1 MLALLKKISWQ
12 KIGIAALLVFGFA
25 TRLWMIQSPSQVVFD
40 EVHFGKFASSYF
52 DGQYYFDIHPPLGKL
67 LIAAGAALGGYG
79 QYVKEHG
86 VFDFATIGE
95 QYAGM
100 PYVGFRLFPA
110 IAGALLP
117 LAIYLFV
124 KSLKL
129 SDLAALGA
137 GFLVL
142 FDNALLT
149 QSRLA
154 LMDSFL
160 LLFGFLGLA
169 VFFASRNREY
179 DWKRLALAGFLFGLS
194 MSVKWTG
201 GSFLGLAGV
210 VYVYDAVRYALGHR
224 DRAFLALAHR
234 FFIALGCFVILPL
247 LVYYAVFAVHFH
259 FLVHSGTG
267 DAYMD
272 QNFWKLPTLGKF
284 IELNDK
290 MWFYNTTLK
299 ATHPYGSPAWTWPFM
314 VRPIYYWIGTALPG
328 AAARIY
334 LIGNPI
340 AWMLGVVGLV
350 CGLFIDKM
358 NEKQKFTYAVL
369 FVGYLSNF
377 LPFFDI
383 TRVLFL
389 YHYFAALAF
398 SFVLVSVWL
407 AEATEHV
414 KPRLRIAVYALLG
427 IAVIAGFLFFAPLSY
442 GSLLTDH
449 AYHLRTWM
457 QSWI

>member
-1 MLALLKKISWQ
+1 MARIKFSWKAAGITALVVL
-12 KIGIAALLVFGFA
+12 GFA
-25 TRLWMIQSPSQVVFD
+25 TRFLWIQNPSQVVFD
-40 EVHFGKFASSYF
+40 EVHFGKFASAYF
-52 DGQYYFDIHPPLGKL
+52 DGHYYFDIHPPLGKL
-67 LIAAGAALGGYG
+67 LIAAGAALSGYG
-79 QYVKEHG
+79 AYVREHG

-95 QYAGM
+95 QYAAM

-117 LAIYLFV
+117 LAVYFFV
-124 KSLKL
+124 RSLNG
-129 SDLAALGA
+129 SDLAALGT
-137 GFLVL
+137 GFLAL

-169 VFFASRNREY
+169 TFFVARNKGY
-179 DWKRLALAGFLFGLS
+179 DWKRLALSGFLFGLS
-194 MSVKWTG
+194 ISVKWTG
-201 GSFLGLAGV
+201 LSFLGLAGL
-210 VYVYDAVRYALGHR
+210 VYLYDAFRSVLANRSQ
-224 DRAFLALAHR
+224 AFSVIAPR
-234 FFIALGCFVILPL
+234 FFIALACFIIVPL

-259 FLVHSGTG
+259 LLVHPGSG

-272 QNFWKLPTLGKF
+272 QNFWRLPTLGRF

-290 MWFYNTTLK
+290 MYFYNTTLK

-314 VRPIYYWIGTALPG
+314 VRPIYYWIGDVVPG

-334 LIGNPI
+334 LIGNPV
-340 AWMLGVVGLV
+340 AWMLGVVGLI
-350 CGLFIDKM
+350 CGLFIDKLG
-358 NEKQKFTYAVL
+358 EKQKFVYAVL
-369 FVGYLSNF
+369 FIGYLANF
-377 LPFFDI
+377 IPFFDI

-389 YHYFAALAF
+389 YHYFAALIF
-398 SFVLVSVWL
+398 SFALVSVWL
-407 AEATEHV
+407 AEATEHLGRRTRMALYV
-414 KPRLRIAVYALLG
+414 GLGAAVF
-427 IAVIAGFLFFAPLSY
+427 AGFVFFAPLAY

>member
-1 MLALLKKISWQ
+1 MLVALRKMSWS
-12 KIGIAALLVFGFA
+12 KVGVIALLVLGFV
-25 TRLWMIQSPSQVVFD
+25 TRFAWIGSPSQVVFD
-40 EVHFGKFASSYF
+40 EVHFGKFASAYF

-67 LIAAGAALGGYG
+67 LIAAGAALSGYG
-79 QYVKEHG
+79 NYVKEHG

-95 QYAGM
+95 QYGFM

-117 LAIYLFV
+117 LAVFWFA
-124 KSLKL
+124 KSMKL
-129 SDLAALGA
+129 SDLAAFGA
-137 GFLVL
+137 GFLVAL
-142 FDNALLT
+142 DNALLT

-169 VFFASRNREY
+169 LFFTSRNKAY
-179 DWKRLALAGFLFGLS
+179 DWKWLAASGLLFGLS
-194 MSVKWTG
+194 CSVKWTG
-201 GSFLGLAGV
+201 ASFLGLAGL
-210 VYVYDAVRYALGHR
+210 VYAYDAVRLAIAHKAH
-224 DRAFLALAHR
+224 AFFAIAPR
-234 FFIALGCFVILPL
+234 FFIALACLVAVPL
-247 LVYYAVFAVHFH
+247 VAYYAVFAVHFH
-259 FLVHSGTG
+259 LLSHPGTG

-290 MWFYNTTLK
+290 MYFYNTTLK

-314 VRPIYYWIGTALPG
+314 VRPIYYWIGSAVPG

-334 LIGNPI
+334 LLGNPV

-350 CGLFIDKM
+350 CGLFIDKA
-358 NEKQKFTYAVL
+358 NEQEKFAYAVL
-369 FVGYLSNF
+369 FIAYLSNF

-389 YHYFAALAF
+389 YHYFAALIC
-398 SFVLVSVWL
+398 SFVIVSAWL
-407 AEATEHV
+407 AEATSHL
-414 KPRLRIAVYALLG
+414 PRRTRIAIYAALG
-427 IAVIAGFLFFAPLSY
+427 AAVFAGFLFFAPLSY
-442 GSLLTDH
+442 GSLLTDP
-449 AYHLRTWM
+449 AYHMRTWM